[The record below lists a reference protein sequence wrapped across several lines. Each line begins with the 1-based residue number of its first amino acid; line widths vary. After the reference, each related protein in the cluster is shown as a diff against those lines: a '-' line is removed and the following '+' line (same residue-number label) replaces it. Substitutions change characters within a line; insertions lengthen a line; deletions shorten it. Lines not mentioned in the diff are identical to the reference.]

1 MAYKLPKRVQE
12 LVDELYEGANL
23 TNKKRIDELV
33 RTLYSAM
40 VPAVQGGV
48 MNVESMVA
56 SKSKNPIVIFTWNEN
71 RGELTPVQARGY
83 AMQILEASEAA
94 VQDAALFY
102 AVTTELKLDERAAFG
117 LITAVRNNRRKFEDV
132 E

>member
-1 MAYKLPKRVQE
+1 MAKLPKQVQE
-12 LVDELYEGANL
+12 LIDELYDGANL

-33 RTLYSAM
+33 RTLHSAM

-48 MNVESMVA
+48 MKVESMVA
-56 SKSKNPIVIFTWNEN
+56 SKTKNPIVIFSWNEN
-71 RGELTPVQARGY
+71 RGELSPVQARGY

-94 VQDAALFY
+94 VQDAALY
-102 AVTTELKLDERAAFG
+102 LTATSDLKLDDNAAFG
-117 LITAVRNNRRKFEDV
+117 LISGVRSNRRKFEDV